1 MTIRGD
7 WTERRPRRV
16 TLQTVVASTGDPRV
30 RDDWQL
36 VISAAAGVVRRHI
49 QPGAE
54 LVIGRGDRVDIE
66 VHDDSVSRRH
76 ARLRVGDPL
85 RIEDLGSRNGTFVA
99 GRRLAAGETATVPLG
114 AVVELGSTFLVVH
127 RGSLVDGLAANPPSA
142 EMLVVGETMQRLY
155 GLLDTVAPSKLRVLI
170 LGETGTGKD
179 VYARAV
185 HARSDRAARPFVAL
199 NCASLVESLLE
210 SELFGHEK
218 GAFTG
223 ATEAKPGLLEQAD
236 GGTVFLDEIGE
247 LPAAAQAKL
256 LRVLENGELL
266 RIGGLKP
273 RRIDVR
279 LVAATN
285 ADLDAAIAAGKF
297 RRDLY
302 YRLNGCV
309 VTLPP
314 LRERPA
320 EIMPLARH
328 FAAALG
334 CAQFTDAAE
343 RALCAHPW
351 PGNVRELKTVVERAV
366 LLSARRG
373 AIDAPDLML
382 SPRRIPPT
390 VPPGVAPHE
399 REQLLEA
406 LQRAHGNQK
415 EAAKLLGLSRQTLS
429 KKLDTHGIGRPR
441 KGGA

>member
-1 MTIRGD
+1 M
-7 WTERRPRRV
+7 RRV
-16 TLQTVVASTGDPRV
+16 YGLANSAARG
-30 RDDWQL
+30 
-36 VISAAAGVVRRHI
+36 VISVLI
-49 QPGAE
+49 
-54 LVIGRGDRVDIE
+54 
-66 VHDDSVSRRH
+66 
-76 ARLRVGDPL
+76 
-85 RIEDLGSRNGTFVA
+85 
-99 GRRLAAGETATVPLG
+99 
-114 AVVELGSTFLVVH
+114 
-127 RGSLVDGLAANPPSA
+127 
-142 EMLVVGETMQRLY
+142 VGET
-155 GLLDTVAPSKLRVLI
+155 GV
-170 LGETGTGKD
+170 GKD
-179 VYARAV
+179 VMANEIHRMSPRAK
-185 HARSDRAARPFVAL
+185 APFVTL
-199 NCASLVESLLE
+199 NCAALSESLLE
-210 SELFGHEK
+210 TELFGHEK

-223 ATEAKPGLLEQAD
+223 ATDTKAGLLESAP

-247 LPAAAQAKL
+247 LPPAAQAKL

-266 RIGGLKP
+266 RVGGLRP

-302 YRLNGCV
+302 YRINGCV
-309 VTLPP
+309 VVLPP
-314 LRERPA
+314 LRERTS
-320 EIMPLARH
+320 EILPLARH

-334 CAQFTDAAE
+334 CAQFTGAAE

-441 KGGA
+441 KGG

>member
-1 MTIRGD
+1 
-7 WTERRPRRV
+7 
-16 TLQTVVASTGDPRV
+16 
-30 RDDWQL
+30 
-36 VISAAAGVVRRHI
+36 AGGE
-49 QPGAE
+49 GA
-54 LVIGRGDRVDIE
+54 L
-66 VHDDSVSRRH
+66 
-76 ARLRVGDPL
+76 PL
-85 RIEDLGSRNGTFVA
+85 LIEDLGSRNGTFVA
-99 GRRLAAGETATVPLG
+99 GRRLAAGEAVAVPLG

-127 RGSLVDGLAANPPSA
+127 RGSLVNGLAANPPSA

-155 GLLDTVAPSKLRVLI
+155 GLLDTIAPSTLRVLI
-170 LGETGTGKD
+170 LGETGTGKE

-185 HARSDRAARPFVAL
+185 HARSDRAARPFIAL

-247 LPAAAQAKL
+247 LPLAAQAKL

-266 RIGGLKP
+266 RVGGLRP

-302 YRLNGCV
+302 YRINGCV
-309 VTLPP
+309 VVLPP
-314 LRERPA
+314 LRERTS
-320 EIMPLARH
+320 EILPLARH

-334 CAQFTDAAE
+334 CAQFTGAAE

-351 PGNVRELKTVVERAV
+351 PGNVRELKTVIERAV

-441 KGGA
+441 KGG